1 MNSIDVAERQ
11 IRVNQSYE
19 ESYNNIISTKH
30 KDVNETFR
38 EEVWCLA
45 FLDTSVLL
53 LILVN
58 KEISKNALHFQMKS
72 DMLETSL
79 STLRKPETA
88 ETEMSTTVMSTHTT
102 GNYY

>member
-1 MNSIDVAERQ
+1 MPFV
-11 IRVNQSYE
+11 
-19 ESYNNIISTKH
+19 
-30 KDVNETFR
+30 
-38 EEVWCLA
+38 
-45 FLDTSVLL
+45 
-53 LILVN
+53 
-58 KEISKNALHFQMKS
+58 FQMKS

>member
-1 MNSIDVAERQ
+1 MRSCIFRHQRFIINS
-11 IRVNQSYE
+11 S
-19 ESYNNIISTKH
+19 K
-30 KDVNETFR
+30 
-38 EEVWCLA
+38 
-45 FLDTSVLL
+45 
-53 LILVN
+53 